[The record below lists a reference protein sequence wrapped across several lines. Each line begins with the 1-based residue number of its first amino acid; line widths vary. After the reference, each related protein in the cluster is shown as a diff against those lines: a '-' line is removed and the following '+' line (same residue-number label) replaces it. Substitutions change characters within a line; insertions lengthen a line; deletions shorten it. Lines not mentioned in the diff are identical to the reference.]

1 MIGAVAALRGEG
13 SASPTPLINQ
23 AVELYHETGLLRPF
37 GTIPSPELAQLMDL
51 AEGELEPD
59 DAATLRRQRAVY
71 PQRLVLIELSDHEL
85 AVLQALASTAS
96 RQTIADLLFVSVNTV
111 KTQIASIYRKMG
123 LGTRAEALAMAREL
137 GLLPQDS
144 PL

>member
-1 MIGAVAALRGEG
+1 
-13 SASPTPLINQ
+13 
-23 AVELYHETGLLRPF
+23 
-37 GTIPSPELAQLMDL
+37 MDL

-59 DAATLRRQRAVY
+59 DAATLRRQHAVY

-123 LGTRAEALAMAREL
+123 LGTRAEALAIAREL